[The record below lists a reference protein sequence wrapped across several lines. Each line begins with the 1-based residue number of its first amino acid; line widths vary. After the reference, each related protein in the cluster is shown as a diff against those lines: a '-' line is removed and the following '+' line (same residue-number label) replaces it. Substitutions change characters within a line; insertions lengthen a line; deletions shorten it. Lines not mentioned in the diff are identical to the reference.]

1 MIEFEDNT
9 TNGPRIKV
17 IGVGGGGG
25 NAINNMIDRGIAGV
39 DFLVANTD
47 SQALDIAKAPT
58 KLQLGQGSTKGL
70 GAGAKPDVGAGAAK
84 ESIDRI
90 EELVH
95 SADMV
100 FVAAGMGG
108 GTGTGAAPIIADV
121 ARRQGAL
128 TVGVVTKPFAFE
140 GNRRRKQAE
149 RGIEALKAAVDTL
162 IIVPNDRLLS
172 LCSQETSMLDA
183 FKMADQVLFNAVK
196 GISDIITQ
204 QGVINVDFADAQSVM
219 SAQGL
224 ALMGI
229 GRGTGEKRAL
239 DAAHAAISSPL
250 LEEVSI
256 KGATGILVNVT
267 GGPSLTLHEVNA
279 AIALI
284 TSEAHEDA
292 NIIFGYVVDEAMG
305 EDVAITVIATGFEKA
320 RREQMDPS
328 TANTRAPQAAQQ
340 RTDPDVPTYIRNG
353 WRDGKPMRGALP
365 QAELPMPME
374 PAPVAEPAYE
384 AAPAYAQ
391 ASPLAMAANGGG
403 GPGLAPTIAQPQQAV
418 AHAAQAAA
426 ALAQPSPLA
435 QQAVHAAQHAHQHAP
450 APMQAALQGAMQAP
464 SIAHYGVHNSLEPIP
479 SASMPAHAAQPMGA
493 QTPRRGVIAL
503 LPPVEDENPRPPKRS
518 VHREAALAMSSA
530 LGEDDEYDIPAF
542 LRRNAE

>member
-1 MIEFEDNT
+1 MIEFEDNNA
-9 TNGPRIKV
+9 NGPRIKV
-17 IGVGGGGG
+17 VGVGGGGG
-25 NAINNMIDRGIAGV
+25 NAVNNMITRGIAGV

-47 SQALDIAKAPT
+47 CQALEMSTAST

-90 EELVH
+90 EELIH
-95 SADMV
+95 GADMV

-140 GNRRRKQAE
+140 GNRRKKQAE

-229 GRGTGEKRAL
+229 GRGSGEKRAI

-267 GGPSLTLHEVNA
+267 GGPTLTLHEVNA

-292 NIIFGYVVDEAMG
+292 NIIFGYVVDEALG
-305 EDVAITVIATGFEKA
+305 EDVAITVIATGFEKN
-320 RREQMDPS
+320 RREEVSSS
-328 TANTRAPQAAQQ
+328 TSALQPPAAQQ

-353 WRDGKPMRGALP
+353 WREGKPMRGALP
-365 QAELPMPME
+365 QAELPMAMPE
-374 PAPVAEPAYE
+374 
-384 AAPAYAQ
+384 Q
-391 ASPLAMAANGGG
+391 AMASHGY
-403 GPGLAPTIAQPQQAV
+403 APQ
-418 AHAAQAAA
+418 A
-426 ALAQPSPLA
+426 ALAPPVMQVQPQP
-435 QQAVHAAQHAHQHAP
+435 QAYIAP
-450 APMQAALQGAMQAP
+450 AAEQVAAAMQPAP
-464 SIAHYGVHNSLEPIP
+464 SVHNSLEPLPAVLIA
-479 SASMPAHAAQPMGA
+479 SAPAASPAHQSA
-493 QTPRRGVIAL
+493 QTPRRGGISM
-503 LPPVEDENPRPPKRS
+503 LPPVEDETPRTHKRS
-518 VHREAALAMSSA
+518 VHREAVLAMASGA
-530 LGEDDEYDIPAF
+530 EDDEYDIPAF